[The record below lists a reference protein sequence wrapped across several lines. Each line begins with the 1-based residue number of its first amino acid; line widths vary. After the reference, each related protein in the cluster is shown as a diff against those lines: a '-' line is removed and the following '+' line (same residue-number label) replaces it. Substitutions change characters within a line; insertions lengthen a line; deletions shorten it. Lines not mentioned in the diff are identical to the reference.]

1 MRKLG
6 LAVVLLG
13 AFFWPASAKTP
24 SLSKGDYLLH
34 SIKAVADSGRADDP
48 SYVSALMHLHFT
60 QTSHTVD
67 GMGTY
72 CPAGATES
80 FNTYTTTGDN
90 WFPPPMGKRQMIY
103 ANDDDPLFNRISPSP
118 TGTQLTGAYFLGFGF
133 VEPTQRDPSGK
144 SGREIVFINPDI
156 DYEIN
161 SIKGCKGNDGIR
173 ASIQFRDIPA
183 YVCISPAQIKATF
196 PKANSPLPPP
206 PGSTAPMGSE
216 SYDYQ
221 GLNANVGFVVLP
233 LPGWRALCLISVG
246 IDAKYSFG
254 SLHKYDF
261 GK

>member
-6 LAVVLLG
+6 LALALLG
-13 AFFWPASAKTP
+13 AFFWSASAQTS

-90 WFPPPMGKRQMIY
+90 WFPPPMGKRKMIY

-118 TGTQLTGAYFLGFGF
+118 AGTQLTGAYFWDL
-133 VEPTQRDPSGK
+133 VLS
-144 SGREIVFINPDI
+144 NP
-156 DYEIN
+156 
-161 SIKGCKGNDGIR
+161 
-173 ASIQFRDIPA
+173 
-183 YVCISPAQIKATF
+183 
-196 PKANSPLPPP
+196 
-206 PGSTAPMGSE
+206 
-216 SYDYQ
+216 
-221 GLNANVGFVVLP
+221 LNAIP
-233 LPGWRALCLISVG
+233 LGKAVERSFSSTLISTTKSIALGVVKEMTEYVRQSSSG
-246 IDAKYSFG
+246 IFRPTSASA
-254 SLHKYDF
+254 LHKSRLPF
-261 GK
+261 LKPTHHFLPHQAQRRRWALIHMNIKVQMRT